1 MTYILPKELAKID
14 AIGLGKWRGTIFVI
28 HFHICSDTDTVGTV
42 NRGGEPPTPETFE
55 PMLSLSAMLQ
65 QTT

>member
-42 NRGGEPPTPETFE
+42 NRGGEPPTP
-55 PMLSLSAMLQ
+55 
-65 QTT
+65 